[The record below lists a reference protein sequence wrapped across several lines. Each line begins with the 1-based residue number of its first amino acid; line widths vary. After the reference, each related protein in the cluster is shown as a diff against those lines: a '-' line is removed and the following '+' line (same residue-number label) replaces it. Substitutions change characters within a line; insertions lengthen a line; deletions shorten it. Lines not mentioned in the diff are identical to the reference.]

1 MLTQNKTSLHLASVS
16 FALLFATACG
26 EAETQPVGS
35 SYLAKQ
41 LVTAGS
47 GGTLAASA
55 DAPALFAGARLE
67 VPANALSEDT
77 VLTMAPGGTNVL
89 TEDAT
94 SAGPAIAFGPAG
106 TTFSTPARVVL
117 PYHGGV
123 APELIRI
130 YVLEDDGTRT
140 MILPEAITV
149 DEDAGTLTFEVEHFT
164 QFQGGAAGNPCAG
177 VMCPQGQSCQN
188 GSCQP
193 QSCSGVGCACS
204 TSADCDRTLICSA
217 GVCDT
222 PPPCTAVGCACA
234 SNADCAAGLV
244 CTAAGTCATP
254 PPTPVC
260 GNGTVE
266 SGEQC
271 DDGNTTNGDG
281 CDDMCQNE
289 APPGCS
295 VSVTSGPLPNGTVGI
310 RYAARLVANGA
321 LGAAPS
327 WAITSGTLPAGLA
340 LDVTTGDILGVPT
353 TAGNSPFVAEASIPG
368 CSSGSGQFLIT
379 VQ

>member
-1 MLTQNKTSLHLASVS
+1 MLTSTKTSLRFASLTLLLLA
-16 FALLFATACG
+16 ACG
-26 EAETQPVGS
+26 ETETQPVGS

-47 GGTLAASA
+47 GGTLVASS

-67 VPANALSEDT
+67 VPPNALAEDT

-89 TEDAT
+89 VDDAT

-140 MILPEAITV
+140 MILPAAITV
-149 DEDAGTLTFEVEHFT
+149 DEDAATLTFEVEHFT

-177 VMCPQGQSCQN
+177 VTCPQGQSCQN

-193 QSCSGVGCACS
+193 ASCTGAGCAC
-204 TSADCDRTLICSA
+204 TSNSDCARPLACIA

-222 PPPCTAVGCACA
+222 PPPCTAIGCACS
-234 SNADCAAGLV
+234 SNADCATGLI
-244 CTAAGTCATP
+244 CDSGTCATP
-254 PPTPVC
+254 PPPPVC

-289 APPGCS
+289 PPPGCTIN
-295 VSVTSGPLPNGTVGI
+295 VMSGPLPNGTVGT
-310 RYAARLVANGA
+310 RYAARLVAGGA

-327 WAITSGTLPAGLA
+327 WAIISGALPAGLG
-340 LDVTTGDILGVPT
+340 LVPTTGEIFGVPT
-353 TAGNSPFVAEASIPG
+353 AAGTSPFIAEASIPG
-368 CSSGSGQFLIT
+368 CTSGTGQFLIT